1 MNQKMLDR
9 FFRYVA
15 VDTQSKEGVEDRYP
29 STEKQKTLSGL
40 LAGELRSL
48 GLRDAVMED
57 SGVVMATLESNLDG
71 SRAAAVPV
79 IGWLAHVDTSPDVSG
94 AGVKPVTHPDYR
106 GGDIPL
112 PGDPSQVIRVSE
124 NPELLRH
131 IGETLI
137 TSDGTTLLGADN
149 KAGIAI
155 IMTALERLIGDP
167 SIPRGRIRVGFTPDE
182 EIGNGTARFD
192 VGRFAADAAY
202 TVDGSTLGEIEN
214 ETFNASAAAFTVH
227 GVNVHPGYAR
237 GKLVN
242 AVRIAADLISELR
255 GDPAPESTE
264 KREGYLHPCAVEGGV
279 EKTVV
284 RVLIRDFESE
294 GVEAKGRRLEAIRGR
309 VEARWPGCRIE
320 LDIRESYRN
329 MRLVLDRHPAVT
341 EAAVEA
347 VRRAGVEPRLQIIR
361 GGTDGAKLCFM
372 GLPTPN
378 LFTGGQNFHS
388 RQEWISVTD
397 MEKAVETLVQLAR
410 VWVEKSEA
418 LGSERP
424 VV

>member
-1 MNQKMLDR
+1 MNQTILDR

-15 VDTQSKEGVEDRYP
+15 IDTQSKEGVEDRYP
-29 STEKQKTLSGL
+29 STEKQKTLSEL

-57 SGVVMATLESNLDG
+57 SGVVMATLESNLAG

-94 AGVKPVTHPDYR
+94 AGVKPVTHTDYR

-112 PGDPSQVIRVSE
+112 PGDPSQVIRVQE

-182 EIGNGTARFD
+182 EVGNGTARFD
-192 VGRFAADAAY
+192 VGRFAAHAAY

-214 ETFNASAAAFTVH
+214 ETFNASAASFTVH

-242 AVRIAADLISELR
+242 AVRIAADLIAELR

-264 KREGYLHPCAVEGGV
+264 NRDGYLHPCAVEGGV
-279 EKTVV
+279 EKAVV

-294 GVEAKGRRLEAIRGR
+294 GVEAKRRRLEEIRGR
-309 VEARWPGCRIE
+309 VEAAWPGCRIE

-329 MRLVLDRHPAVT
+329 MRLVLGHHPAVT

-410 VWVEKSEA
+410 VWVERSEA
-418 LGSERP
+418 